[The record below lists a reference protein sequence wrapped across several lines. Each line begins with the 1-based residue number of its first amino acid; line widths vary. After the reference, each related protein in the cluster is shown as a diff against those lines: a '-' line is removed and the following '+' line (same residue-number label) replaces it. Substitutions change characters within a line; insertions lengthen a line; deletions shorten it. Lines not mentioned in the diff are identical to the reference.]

1 MSQNL
6 TKTAFAIFALAAIIT
21 GTQMNLSTGRRKI
34 MTMTDATNVLIII
47 DTVCILAITIK
58 TFISK
63 DGYRKGVEDG
73 IKYSVT
79 FLNKLFKDT
88 IGYIDKDKKNSN
100 E

>member
-1 MSQNL
+1 MTN
-6 TKTAFAIFALAAIIT
+6 AI
-21 GTQMNLSTGRRKI
+21 
-34 MTMTDATNVLIII
+34 NVLIII

-58 TFISK
+58 TFIKK
-63 DGYRKGVEDG
+63 DGYRRGVEDG

-79 FLNKLFKDT
+79 FLNKLCKDT

>member
-1 MSQNL
+1 
-6 TKTAFAIFALAAIIT
+6 
-21 GTQMNLSTGRRKI
+21 
-34 MTMTDATNVLIII
+34 MTDATNVLIII

-63 DGYRKGVEDG
+63 DGYRRGVEDG
-73 IKYSVT
+73 IKYSMA

-88 IGYIDKDKKNSN
+88 IGYIEKNKKNSD

>member
-1 MSQNL
+1 
-6 TKTAFAIFALAAIIT
+6 
-21 GTQMNLSTGRRKI
+21 
-34 MTMTDATNVLIII
+34 MTDTTNILIII

-63 DGYRKGVEDG
+63 DGYRRGVEDG

-88 IGYIDKDKKNSN
+88 IGCIEKDKKNSD

>member
-1 MSQNL
+1 
-6 TKTAFAIFALAAIIT
+6 
-21 GTQMNLSTGRRKI
+21 
-34 MTMTDATNVLIII
+34 MTDATNILIII

-63 DGYRKGVEDG
+63 DGYRRGVEDG
-73 IKYSVT
+73 IKYSMT

-88 IGYIDKDKKNSN
+88 DEYIKKDKKNSN

>member
-1 MSQNL
+1 
-6 TKTAFAIFALAAIIT
+6 
-21 GTQMNLSTGRRKI
+21 
-34 MTMTDATNVLIII
+34 MTDATNVLIII
-47 DTVCILAITIK
+47 DTICILAITIK

-73 IKYSVT
+73 IKYSMT

-88 IGYIDKDKKNSN
+88 IGYIEKNKKNSN

>member
-1 MSQNL
+1 
-6 TKTAFAIFALAAIIT
+6 
-21 GTQMNLSTGRRKI
+21 
-34 MTMTDATNVLIII
+34 MTDATNVLIII

-58 TFISK
+58 TLISK
-63 DGYRKGVEDG
+63 DGYRRGVEDG

>member
-1 MSQNL
+1 
-6 TKTAFAIFALAAIIT
+6 
-21 GTQMNLSTGRRKI
+21 
-34 MTMTDATNVLIII
+34 MTDATNVLIII

-73 IKYSVT
+73 IKYSMAS
-79 FLNKLFKDT
+79 LNKLFNDT
-88 IGYIDKDKKNSN
+88 VEYIKKDKKNSD

>member
-1 MSQNL
+1 
-6 TKTAFAIFALAAIIT
+6 
-21 GTQMNLSTGRRKI
+21 
-34 MTMTDATNVLIII
+34 MTDATNILIII

-73 IKYSVT
+73 IKYSMT

-88 IGYIDKDKKNSN
+88 IGYIDKDKKNSD

>member
-6 TKTAFAIFALAAIIT
+6 TKTVFVIFALVAIIT
-21 GTQMNLSTGRRKI
+21 GTQMNLSTWRRKI
-34 MTMTDATNVLIII
+34 MTDAINVLIII

-63 DGYRKGVEDG
+63 DGYRRGVEDG
-73 IKYSVT
+73 IKYSMT

>member
-6 TKTAFAIFALAAIIT
+6 TKTVFAIFALVAIIT
-21 GTQMNLSTGRRKI
+21 GTRMNLSTGRRKI
-34 MTMTDATNVLIII
+34 MSDATNVLIII

-63 DGYRKGVEDG
+63 DGYRRGVEDG
-73 IKYSVT
+73 IKYSMA

-88 IGYIDKDKKNSN
+88 VEYIKKDKKNSD

>member
-1 MSQNL
+1 M
-6 TKTAFAIFALAAIIT
+6 I
-21 GTQMNLSTGRRKI
+21 
-34 MTMTDATNVLIII
+34 DATNVLIII

-73 IKYSVT
+73 IKYSMV

-88 IGYIDKDKKNSN
+88 IGDIDKDKKNSD

>member
-1 MSQNL
+1 
-6 TKTAFAIFALAAIIT
+6 
-21 GTQMNLSTGRRKI
+21 
-34 MTMTDATNVLIII
+34 MTDATNVLIII

-73 IKYSVT
+73 IKYSMM

-88 IGYIDKDKKNSN
+88 VEYIKKDKKDT
-100 E
+100 EQDTK

>member
-6 TKTAFAIFALAAIIT
+6 TKTVFVIFALVAIIT
-21 GTQMNLSTGRRKI
+21 GTQMNLSTWRRKI
-34 MTMTDATNVLIII
+34 MTDAINVLIII

-73 IKYSVT
+73 IKYSMA

-88 IGYIDKDKKNSN
+88 IGDIEKDKKNSN

>member
-1 MSQNL
+1 
-6 TKTAFAIFALAAIIT
+6 
-21 GTQMNLSTGRRKI
+21 
-34 MTMTDATNVLIII
+34 MTDATNILIII

-88 IGYIDKDKKNSN
+88 DEYIKKDKKNSN

>member
-1 MSQNL
+1 M

-79 FLNKLFKDT
+79 FLNKLCKDT

>member
-1 MSQNL
+1 M
-6 TKTAFAIFALAAIIT
+6 I
-21 GTQMNLSTGRRKI
+21 
-34 MTMTDATNVLIII
+34 DATNVLIII

-63 DGYRKGVEDG
+63 DGHRKGVEDG
-73 IKYSVT
+73 IKYSMT

-88 IGYIDKDKKNSN
+88 IGYIEKNKKNSN